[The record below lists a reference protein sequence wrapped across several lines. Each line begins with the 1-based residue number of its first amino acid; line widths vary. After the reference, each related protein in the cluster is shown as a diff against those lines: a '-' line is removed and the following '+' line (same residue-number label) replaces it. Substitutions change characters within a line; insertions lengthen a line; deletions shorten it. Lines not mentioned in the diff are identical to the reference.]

1 MKHIMFSGKRDVP
14 FFLLLQQAAHG
25 YQLFTAFILASAFY
39 YYAEGIW
46 QDWYRWVLAVNLL
59 LIGCMLYH
67 TFKEEKHLY
76 DTIYDAI
83 CHQTHI
89 NEASLSE
96 RMERMKTVLQA
107 YLGLRKKQRQHLDE
121 CWSIRLADTICYVL
135 IIISIMQ
142 MLVKRFW

>member
-1 MKHIMFSGKRDVP
+1 MRHIVFSGKRDVP
-14 FFLLLQQAAHG
+14 FFVLLRQAAQG
-25 YQLFTAFILASAFY
+25 YRLFTAFILATAFY

-46 QDWYRWVLAVNLL
+46 QDWYRWVLAVNMV
-59 LIGCMLYH
+59 LIGGMLYR

-76 DTIYDAI
+76 DSIYDAV

-96 RMERMKTVLQA
+96 RMDRMKTVLQA
-107 YLGLRKKQRQHLDE
+107 YLGLRRKQRQHLAG

-135 IIISIMQ
+135 IIISTLQ
-142 MLVKRFW
+142 MIAKRFC